1 MVGER
6 RQLLARLVSCTP
18 ATCDCSQHTSAPSGS
33 ISPRWWNSWRSSG
46 LLSPC
51 GSSLVGL
58 PSISCALIG
67 HPTHLDLGSGLGE
80 PLIPLHFLL
89 TRAAAAAED
98 CTSVGFCRAGG
109 AGVLSGRLQRA
120 WSDCGCLGFCVSHVR
135 VWEILLH
142 LDFGGSHLQ

>member
-1 MVGER
+1 MHPALVRRGLVVVGER

-89 TRAAAAAED
+89 TRAGG
-98 CTSVGFCRAGG
+98 CRGGLHFCRFLQGGRRGGPFRMSSAGP
-109 AGVLSGRLQRA
+109 
-120 WSDCGCLGFCVSHVR
+120 
-135 VWEILLH
+135 E
-142 LDFGGSHLQ
+142 